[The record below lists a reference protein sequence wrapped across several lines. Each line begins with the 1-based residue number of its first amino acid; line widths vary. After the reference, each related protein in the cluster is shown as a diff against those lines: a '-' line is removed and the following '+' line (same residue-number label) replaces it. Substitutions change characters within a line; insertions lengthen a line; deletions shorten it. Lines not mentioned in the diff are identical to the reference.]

1 MHFRWGRVNWRGK
14 NEICIR
20 RYVFIDR
27 FNGKDHFSWIIEEN
41 FSDRM
46 KFLIIKIEI
55 VVKSLKNRHKI
66 RIEEY

>member
-1 MHFRWGRVNWRGK
+1 MHFREGKVNGRGK
-14 NEICIR
+14 NEICIK
-20 RYVFIDR
+20 RYAFIDR
-27 FNGKDHFSWIIEEN
+27 FNGKDNFSWINEEN

-55 VVKSLKNRHKI
+55 VVKSSKNRHKI